1 MIILQSFASGALRS
15 CSRCCLCFL
24 TPRYTEL
31 HHYYKLSD
39 TLRLLRVHLRY
50 IQHHLVVFNGGG
62 KGKKKHTQKKKNR
75 RCAFRREGE
84 QKKSS
89 GYVLLKSRLACCNVC
104 FLKWSRFWGNWLYK
118 SLGGNL
124 WRVKIQ
130 GHMLSSSQPASL
142 CSATHPV
149 FFFWEGGR
157 ESDWEGKEGG
167 RKKKKSLLTHKLV
180 NAVALSTFSSNEN
193 FRHLH
198 INLISCVSLSSLP
211 LLH

>member
-1 MIILQSFASGALRS
+1 MLSVAAADVVFVFLLPATQSYTAITS
-15 CSRCCLCFL
+15 CPTPFVSSVSIWDIFSTIWLFL
-24 TPRYTEL
+24 TEGE
-31 HHYYKLSD
+31 KE
-39 TLRLLRVHLRY
+39 
-50 IQHHLVVFNGGG
+50 
-62 KGKKKHTQKKKNR
+62 KKKNR

-130 GHMLSSSQPASL
+130 GHMLSSSPPASL